1 MVEVREAPSLGPL
14 KFLVKLESRHPVS
27 TEFHS
32 APAVAILK
40 TNVQTKGSR
49 WLTIGE
55 FANASSLY
63 LALLGRWFR
72 GPNFQAN
79 RLSVLAAICDKMQ
92 YGSLRWIIQ

>member
-1 MVEVREAPSLGPL
+1 M
-14 KFLVKLESRHPVS
+14 
-27 TEFHS
+27 
-32 APAVAILK
+32 AVLK
-40 TNVQTKGSR
+40 TNVQTKVSR
-49 WLTIGE
+49 PLTVGE
-55 FANASSLY
+55 FASVSSLY

>member
-1 MVEVREAPSLGPL
+1 MEC
-14 KFLVKLESRHPVS
+14 
-27 TEFHS
+27 HS
-32 APAVAILK
+32 PPAVAILK
-40 TNVQTKGSR
+40 TNVQTKVSR
-49 WLTIGE
+49 PLTVGE

>member
-1 MVEVREAPSLGPL
+1 M
-14 KFLVKLESRHPVS
+14 
-27 TEFHS
+27 
-32 APAVAILK
+32 AVLK
-40 TNVQTKGSR
+40 TNVQTKVSR
-49 WLTIGE
+49 PLTIGE

-63 LALLGRWFR
+63 LALLALLGRWFP

>member
-1 MVEVREAPSLGPL
+1 M
-14 KFLVKLESRHPVS
+14 
-27 TEFHS
+27 
-32 APAVAILK
+32 AVLK
-40 TNVQTKGSR
+40 TNVQTKVSR
-49 WLTIGE
+49 PLTVGE
-55 FANASSLY
+55 FASVSALY